1 MKPKQDATESEA
13 EFEYAGPSKSQ
24 LKRDALEILELG
36 RKMVNLSPQ
45 TLKKLPLSEALLK
58 AILEA
63 KPMRQGALKRQV
75 QFIGKHLRHEEDLGP
90 LREALR
96 IYFK

>member
-1 MKPKQDATESEA
+1 MKKREHEQEDEE
-13 EFEYAGPSKSQ
+13 EFSGPSKSQ

-36 RKMVNLSPQ
+36 RKMVNLNPQ
-45 TLKKLPLSEALLK
+45 ILKKLPLSEEALK
-58 AILEA
+58 CIIEA

-75 QFIGKHLRHEEDLGP
+75 QYIGKLLRHEEDLTP
-90 LREALR
+90 LRQALS